1 MSDHSVNPAD
11 DFNEP
16 QPQESHSIAQ
26 PDLQVS
32 EPAGFDSSE
41 LNEIAAQF
49 ATTTYSVSTVEPIR
63 RDAERALRDLLG
75 QSPDE
80 SGNWLSV
87 QRSQNGEFSI
97 RFNVQDPQVWFRL
110 ATALHKINEV
120 VSLREIQKS
129 LPKYRHAR
137 ATTAPDGSLAPQ
149 PKSVHLV
156 ARYGRGFKKGGQ

>member
-11 DFNEP
+11 DFNESP
-16 QPQESHSIAQ
+16 QQDFQSTALPHQ
-26 PDLQVS
+26 LN

-63 RDAERALRDLLG
+63 RDVERALRDLLG

-80 SGNWLSV
+80 SGNWVSV
-87 QRSQNGEFSI
+87 HRSQNGEFSI
-97 RFNVQDPQVWFRL
+97 RFNTQDPQVWFRL

-137 ATTAPDGSLAPQ
+137 ATTAPDGSLAPK

-156 ARYGRGFKKGGQ
+156 ARYGGGFKKGRK